1 MATPEDR
8 TTYMDHNATTP
19 TDPRVVEAM
28 LPFFSEAYGNPS
40 SPYALAQETRQ
51 AVEWARGTVADAL
64 SCDPAEVVFTSGG
77 SESDN
82 IAIKGVALSKLE
94 GRGHIVTSS
103 VEHHAVLHT
112 CEYLRDKLGFDVTFL
127 PVSPGGLVD
136 PVDVSRALRD
146 DTILISI
153 MYANNETGTV
163 QPLEEIGRIARER
176 DVPFHTDAVQAIG
189 KIPVDV
195 QTLGATFLAASAH
208 KFYGPKGVGVLYVR
222 KGARFHPLSHGGNHE
237 RGVRP
242 GTENVAGIV
251 GLAKA
256 LELAVDDMPRESE
269 RLSKLTQRLVSGVVD
284 GIPDVSLNGDPASG
298 IPGTANIAFHYVE
311 GESVV
316 LALDMEGF
324 AVSTG
329 SACTTDSADP
339 SHVLSAMG
347 VAPNVAQGSV
357 RFGLGR
363 SNTEEDVERLLSVL
377 PGIVERL
384 RAMSPLTPRKDS

>member
-1 MATPEDR
+1 MATSDDR

-28 LPFFSEAYGNPS
+28 LPFFSEKYGNPS
-40 SPYALAQETRQ
+40 SPYTLAQETRR

-64 SCDPAEVVFTSGG
+64 NCDPVEVVFTSGG

-82 IAIKGVALSKLE
+82 IAIKGVALSRLE
-94 GRGHIVTSS
+94 GRGHIITSRI
-103 VEHHAVLHT
+103 EHHAVLYT

-127 PVSPGGLVD
+127 PVSGAGIVD
-136 PVDVSRALRD
+136 AGDVARAVRD

-153 MYANNETGTV
+153 MYANNEIGTI

-176 DVPFHTDAVQAIG
+176 GVPLHTDAVQAIG

-195 QTLGATFLAASAH
+195 EALGATFLAVSAH

-222 KGARFHPLSHGGNHE
+222 KGARFHPLSHGGSHE

-256 LELAVDDMPRESE
+256 LEIAVADMPREAK
-269 RLSKLTQRLVSGVVD
+269 RLSKLTEKLVGGVTQR
-284 GIPDVSLNGDPASG
+284 IQDVSLNGDPASG

-329 SACTTDSADP
+329 SACTTDTADP

-363 SNTEEDVERLLSVL
+363 SNTDEDVERLLEVL

-384 RAMSPLTPRKDS
+384 RAMSPLTPRKNQ